1 MIEVCENSCSLKITG
16 GRIAAA
22 RKESNVKKGCLVST
36 NAWSFPTRRKA
47 RAIFRIAYIF
57 VL

>member
-1 MIEVCENSCSLKITG
+1 MTG

-22 RKESNVKKGCLVST
+22 RKESNVKKGYLVST